1 MTAGLLG
8 PAVGVGASV
17 VGLVI
22 AQVTGTGGGGSEWVE
37 FGAIGVLGMSFVALV
52 TALTQG
58 KLVTSDVTKLL
69 EAGTKREAELEK
81 LLEASTRREDDGA
94 RREQLLLELLGARH
108 VGRNNQPG

>member
-1 MTAGLLG
+1 MADKLWL
-8 PAVGVGASV
+8 
-17 VGLVI
+17 
-22 AQVTGTGGGGSEWVE
+22 
-37 FGAIGVLGMSFVALV
+37 ALV
-52 TALTQG
+52 QG
-58 KLVTSDVTKLL
+58 ERVTKLL